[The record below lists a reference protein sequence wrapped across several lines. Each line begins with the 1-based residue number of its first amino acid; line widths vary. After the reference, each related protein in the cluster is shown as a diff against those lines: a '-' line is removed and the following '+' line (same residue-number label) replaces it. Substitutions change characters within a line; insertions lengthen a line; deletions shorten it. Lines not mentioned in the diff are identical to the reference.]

1 MHTKVKNC
9 NSAYKSSCERFAN
22 WNNDYILLI
31 KHTPSAAG
39 QKSHFFITKKSW
51 KKSSMSP
58 EFDTWNQ
65 RFGTFVD
72 DLWWNFWF
80 WSGGPPQR
88 NGPKFLAKFPCKMA
102 QNWGFLTSEP
112 SRYIKMQIFLQI
124 PPEPKNI
131 VKTKALEKKLA
142 PLLKKWQRYGQFKFS
157 PPPRTLSAMKQYV

>member
-1 MHTKVKNC
+1 MSIANCNTEYKICQLQIVHTCNRRIFNKSVLNCIQKLKNC
-9 NSAYKSSCERFAN
+9 
-22 WNNDYILLI
+22 NNDYILLI

-58 EFDTWNQ
+58 EFYTWNQ

-102 QNWGFLTSEP
+102 QKWGFLTSEP
-112 SRYIKMQIFLQI
+112 SRYIKTQNFFV
-124 PPEPKNI
+124 N
-131 VKTKALEKKLA
+131 
-142 PLLKKWQRYGQFKFS
+142 S
-157 PPPRTLSAMKQYV
+157 PRT